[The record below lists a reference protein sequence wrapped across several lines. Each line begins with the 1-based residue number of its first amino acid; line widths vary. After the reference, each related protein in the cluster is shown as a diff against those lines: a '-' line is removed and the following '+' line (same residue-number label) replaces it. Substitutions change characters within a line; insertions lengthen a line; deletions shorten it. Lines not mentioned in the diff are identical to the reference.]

1 VKAHPGTIHTKAS
14 TWTRRRHYGWRPSL
28 EMGSA
33 TMGLRIALLALGAL
47 GLVPGGEMFEWV
59 ARLAC
64 PVMLVPILLG
74 VRP

>member
-1 VKAHPGTIHTKAS
+1 
-14 TWTRRRHYGWRPSL
+14 
-28 EMGSA
+28 MGSA
-33 TMGLRIALLALGAL
+33 TRGLGIALLALGAL

-64 PVMLVPILLG
+64 PAMLVPMLLG